1 MRRLETMTTREITF
15 GGAIALAI
23 LEEMARDKDVIVIG
37 EDCWRALEEDQM
49 HPKYARKPH
58 PQVFN
63 TPISEAGFIGTAT
76 GAAMM
81 GLRPVIYFLQG
92 MFMFSGFDQVVNQIP
107 KLRYL
112 SGGQAR
118 LPIVIYTSDCVG
130 MRFAAQH
137 AWSLHPMF
145 AGVPGFKIVL
155 PSTPYDAKGLMKT
168 AIRDDSP
175 VLFLSHFLLEGTK
188 GTVPEGEYTID
199 FGKADIKRP
208 GKDVTIVAISYMVDK
223 AMRAARRLERQ
234 GIDAEVLDPRTVVP
248 LDKEAIFSS
257 VEKTGHLV
265 VVDDAHKTC
274 SLASEISATVAEER
288 FNCLKAPPKRLAI
301 ADVPVPFSPVLE
313 DEIVPT
319 ERKIIDAV
327 KSVLNR

>member
-1 MRRLETMTTREITF
+1 MSTRETTF
-15 GGAIALAI
+15 GGAIAQAI
-23 LEEMARDKDVIVIG
+23 QEEMARDENVIVIG

-49 HPKYARKPH
+49 HPKYARKAH

-63 TPISEAGFIGTAT
+63 TPISEAGFIGAAT

-81 GLRPVIYFLQG
+81 GLRPVLYFLMG
-92 MFMFSGFDQVVNQIP
+92 MFMLSGFDQAVNQIP

-112 SGGQAR
+112 SGGQAK
-118 LPIVIYTSDCVG
+118 LPIVIYTANGTG
-130 MRFAAQH
+130 MRYAAQH
-137 AWSLHPMF
+137 AWSLHPIF
-145 AGVPGFKIVL
+145 ANIPGFKIVL
-155 PSTPYDAKGLMKT
+155 PSTPHDAKGLMKT
-168 AIRDDSP
+168 AIRDGNP
-175 VLFLSHFLLEGTK
+175 VLFLSHFLLEGMK
-188 GTVPEGEYTID
+188 GAVPEGEYTID

-208 GKDVTIVAISYMVDK
+208 GRDVTLVAISDMVDK
-223 AMRAARRLERQ
+223 AMRAAKRLERQ
-234 GIDAEVLDPRTVVP
+234 GIDVEVVDPRTVVP
-248 LDKEAIFSS
+248 LDKETIFRS

-274 SLASEISATVAEER
+274 SFASEISATVTEEK
-288 FNCLKAPPKRLAI
+288 FNCLKAPPKRVAM

-313 DEIVPT
+313 DEIFPS

>member
-1 MRRLETMTTREITF
+1 MSAREITF
-15 GGAIALAI
+15 GRAVAEAIQ
-23 LEEMARDKDVIVIG
+23 EEMARDKNVIVIG
-37 EDCWRALEEDQM
+37 EDCWRALEEDQL

-58 PQVFN
+58 PRVFN
-63 TPISEAGFIGTAT
+63 TPISEAGFTGAAV

-81 GLRPVIYFLQG
+81 GLRPVLYFLMG
-92 MFMFSGFDQVVNQIP
+92 MFMLSGFDQVVNQIP
-107 KLRYL
+107 KLGYL
-112 SGGQAR
+112 SGGQAK
-118 LPIVIYTSDCVG
+118 LPIVIYTSNAVG
-130 MRFAAQH
+130 NRYAAQH
-137 AWSLHPMF
+137 AWSMHPMF
-145 AGVPGFKIVL
+145 ANIPGFKIAL

-188 GTVPEGEYTID
+188 GAVPEREFTID

-208 GKDVTIVAISYMVDK
+208 GKDVTVVAISSMVDK

-248 LDKEAIFSS
+248 LDKEAIFRS

-265 VVDDAHKTC
+265 IVDDAHRTC
-274 SLASEISATVAEER
+274 SFASEISATVAEEK
-288 FNCLKAPPKRLAI
+288 FDCLKAPVKRVAI